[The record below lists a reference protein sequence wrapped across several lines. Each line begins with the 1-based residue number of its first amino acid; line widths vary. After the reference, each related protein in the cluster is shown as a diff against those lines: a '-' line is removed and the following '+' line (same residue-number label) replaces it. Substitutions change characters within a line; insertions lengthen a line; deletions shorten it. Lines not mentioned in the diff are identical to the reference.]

1 MKSFFLALA
10 LGSGMYAASI
20 VDQSQLTATLNMAA
34 FNQAG
39 LAQSFAPSYSNV
51 SGAAIELT
59 TGVGTGAQGDIT
71 ISLYDNLPNANGNL
85 LASAT
90 ATGVTAVGSGEAWA
104 TVYWTPV
111 VVTAS
116 NTYYLVFTGTN
127 TQLAVAGAGDNPY
140 ANGNTFANDYS
151 SFAGSGFDYTFQT
164 FSDDSSSA
172 TPEPA
177 TSAAMV
183 LGCATL
189 AFVRKRLSR

>member
-1 MKSFFLALA
+1 MKSLFLALA

-20 VDQSQLTATLNMAA
+20 VDQSQLTATRDMAR
-34 FNQAG
+34 FNQSG
-39 LAQSFAPSYSNV
+39 LAQSFAPLYSNV
-51 SGAAIELT
+51 SGAAIQLT
-59 TGVGTGAQGDIT
+59 TGVGTGTQGDIT
-71 ISLYDNLPNANGNL
+71 ISLYDNLPSANGQL

-104 TVYWTPV
+104 TAYWTPV

-127 TQLAVAGAGDNPY
+127 PLQGLAGATNNPY
-140 ANGNTFANDYS
+140 GYGNTFANDYG
-151 SFAGSGFDYTFQT
+151 SFPSFDYTFQT
-164 FSDDSSSA
+164 FSDAGSSE

-183 LGCATL
+183 FGCATL
-189 AFVRKRLSR
+189 AFVRKRFSR